1 MEKENGKPERKHMS
15 HEELE
20 LRRMLCEELKDLLD
34 ATDRIMSYEELKDK
48 EFKRLSDG
56 ELKSLSD
63 EELKR
68 YEKSFLKLVLEKE
81 LAALDCQ
88 IYEDRCEE
96 ILQFLKSGKA
106 RRSDEERQRD
116 LLQDIEQGIKQIAKL
131 YGLDPDAV
139 LRLFG
144 EVVTQR
150 TVQ

>member
-48 EFKRLSDG
+48 EF
-56 ELKSLSD
+56 KSLSD

-139 LRLFG
+139 LRLFD